1 MKNYTNNPP
10 VPVFSS
16 DGFPLMPC
24 RASRARRLVESGSA
38 VKQWV
43 KGVYCIKMVSRTLA
57 QSSLQDTSLNIDT
70 GSKDTG
76 ITVVSDDDDGIRHV
90 LAAIQLKHRSAQI
103 KHSMDQRRAYRR
115 TRCGR
120 LRYRAPRFSNRRRK
134 LGWLP
139 LSLAIN
145 LHHTKKWV
153 DILCTLY
160 PIKRINIEYNKFD
173 MQKIVNPNIH
183 GVEYQHGTL
192 YKWQIK
198 NYLLSKYNGTCAY
211 CDRTAGHM
219 EADHVVPRSRNGT
232 NRIDNLV
239 LACHDCNVR
248 KGNTSLAEFIGNDV
262 TRISKIKSGMKQS
275 LVDAAHTNIL
285 LPRIVDDLTKQG
297 YDVVTH
303 DAATTAWNR
312 KQLDVPKVHCYDAA
326 LLGNVKTIYN
336 LPEKI
341 MIVVPVTRQTH
352 QKAMVDKN
360 GTPRGLQYRD
370 YCRLDKRTRSQTQ
383 TPGHGTKQQCYGNQ
397 RIRSGDIVKIYHKS
411 GKKFHTGRC
420 TVINSRSVVLVGTKP
435 SISGNIKTARLVA
448 QNRGFV
454 LKYEPVELQ
463 KS

>member
-24 RASRARRLVESGSA
+24 RASRARRLVESGKA

-43 KGVYCIKMVSRTLA
+43 KGVYCIKMVDRTLA
-57 QSSLQDTSLNIDT
+57 QSSVQDTSLNIDT

-76 ITVVSDDDDGIRHV
+76 MTVVSDDDDGIRHV
-90 LAAIQLKHRSAQI
+90 LAAIQLKHKSAQI
-103 KHSMDQRRAYRR
+103 KQSIDKRRNYRR
-115 TRCGR
+115 TRRGR
-120 LRYRAPRFSNRRRK
+120 LRYRAPRFINRRRK
-134 LGWLP
+134 PGWLP
-139 LSLAIN
+139 PSLASN
-145 LHHTKKWV
+145 LHHTLKWA

-192 YKWQIK
+192 YQWQIK
-198 NYLLSKYNGTCAY
+198 NYLLYKYNGKCAY
-211 CDRTAGHM
+211 CDRVDGRM

-239 LACHDCNVR
+239 LACYDCNSR
-248 KGNTSLAEFIGNDV
+248 KGNTSIEQFLGNDV
-262 TRISKIKSGMKQS
+262 TRIARVKSGMKRS

-285 LPRIVDDLTKQG
+285 LPRIVDDLSKQG

-312 KQLDVPKVHCYDAA
+312 KQLDVPKAHVYDAA
-326 LLGNVKTIYN
+326 LLGNVKSIYS
-336 LPEKI
+336 LPEKTT
-341 MIVVPVTRQTH
+341 IVVPVKRQTH
-352 QKAMVDKN
+352 QKARVDKH

-370 YCRLDKRTRSQTQ
+370 YCRLDKRTQSQTQ
-383 TPGHGTKQQCYGNQ
+383 TPGHSTKQQRYGNHHIQ
-397 RIRSGDIVKIYHKS
+397 SGDIVKIYHRS
-411 GKKFHTGRC
+411 GEKFHTGRC
-420 TVINSRSVVLVGTKP
+420 TIMNSKSVVLASTKP
-435 SISGNIKTARLVA
+435 SISGNIKTATLVA
-448 QNRGFV
+448 RNKGFV
-454 LKYEPVELQ
+454 LRYEPVELQ
-463 KS
+463 KA